1 VHASDLTQSRHA
13 DKQFIMKS
21 PLGSI
26 VEAGNTADGDANANI
41 MMTSRSA
48 CSDLSNN
55 SNRHNNNESSEANNR
70 EDTRKQ
76 ALDEARLVLNA
87 LNAAPEKKESKQQE
101 IIESAAVK
109 PPPPPPP
116 EETPDLSKAT
126 PKTRSDAVAAAKRR
140 AEERRKSSA
149 TTSTS
154 KHGSPAKLTTA
165 SSSAPPAATKNETI
179 LTNTNET
186 NSMDWFNL
194 LGPVANPS
202 GIDLPRDL
210 YGYNSSA
217 HNTSSHSSHRRPSR
231 HNGSGHNTSIS
242 NDHLGSSSTE
252 SYAASLL
259 NAAGMQD
266 LASYASYAES
276 TTSVAVE
283 SMTKNLDEITG
294 WFDHYSRKY
303 LGTLPG
309 IDGSLENE
317 ADENDHGGLVSN
329 LRRGREQVIWEEYE
343 PEFGPENVPELQRE
357 ELPLEIEDLD
367 LTSVEEYLRRCGM
380 LGMRFEDRGGG
391 FRVMRERMERRR
403 RGESVDEEYFASS
416 STNLRG
422 EETVIDVPKAIEAVP
437 DLFFSQYFDLTDP
450 ICFEKL
456 LVVSDEEV
464 AEIRAKEAELHAL
477 AEQKVKEA
485 EEVAK
490 RDAENGVVA
499 PRPPPRHPHNADGT
513 DDGMSQLTNLPNQSG
528 ASLTKDAHRT
538 KTPVDGDVITLRKPE
553 TFTAHLDAIEL
564 ALLEQVRSKS
574 SSFFRETNRFSE
586 LQHLVTAS
594 VDEVRSLRTD
604 LQSLRE
610 RCVTNVELVPIMD
623 DSRKDLRQIS
633 RVLEAAEDV
642 VNCKAS
648 IASLMSVGDHL
659 GAVEAIGLAR
669 SLLAATPDEA
679 NDDAGENDANAA
691 NEENGSC
698 HLPQH
703 KLCLGKLKALS
714 KIGEQ
719 LNEYEKLVVR
729 NLTDELVDTFLSWG
743 TSQSTAG
750 DDAGSGTVDYRA
762 PPRVALSFDRRSKI
776 RGVVQS
782 LRICG
787 QLPGAGVA
795 YQKRLCELIS
805 VTVKAIVT
813 ECVADAKVTAGSGN
827 AEPGAQPKGTMA
839 GVASMSLEQFI
850 DCINMLFEQVLGLL
864 WGAVAVN
871 KFCIEEGLVFDDK
884 IVNTGSGSENGHSS
898 DNAQHTPSATAAAL
912 AAAVDLAE
920 KSVSELLR
928 LRREAHSL
936 VSFDGMRQLWDTSLT
951 ITLQLERFS
960 GRKAYGLRSTLLA
973 QAKSFVE
980 RKHEANMSTLAAAM
994 DSERWVQCNVSVGH
1008 ALPMRQHYQLI
1019 LLSPILTGV
1028 RRKTSSTQSLV
1039 FRKSSLHIK
1048 KCQSTQR
1055 RHYS

>member
-1 VHASDLTQSRHA
+1 MTQVLKKRTN
-13 DKQFIMKS
+13 KQLIMKS

-26 VEAGNTADGDANANI
+26 VEAGNTADGDANAN

-48 CSDLSNN
+48 GSDLSDNI
-55 SNRHNNNESSEANNR
+55 SNQHNNNESSEANSQA
-70 EDTRKQ
+70 DTRKR
-76 ALDEARLVLNA
+76 ALDEARMVLTA
-87 LNAAPEKKESKQQE
+87 LNAAPQKESKQE
-101 IIESAAVK
+101 IEAVK
-109 PPPPPPP
+109 PPHPPP
-116 EETPDLSKAT
+116 EDTPDLSKAT

-149 TTSTS
+149 TSIS
-154 KHGSPAKLTTA
+154 KHGSPNKPT
-165 SSSAPPAATKNETI
+165 AATTTTTTNETI
-179 LTNTNET
+179 LSNTNET

-210 YGYNSSA
+210 YNYSSSA
-217 HNTSSHSSHRRPSR
+217 HTSSHSSHRRPSR
-231 HNGSGHNTSIS
+231 HGSGHNNSIS
-242 NDHLGSSSTE
+242 NDHIGSSPTE
-252 SYAASLL
+252 SYATSLL

-276 TTSVAVE
+276 TTSVAME
-283 SMTKNLDEITG
+283 SMTKNLDDITG

-309 IDGSLENE
+309 IDGALDNE
-317 ADENDHGGLVSN
+317 ADGNDGGLVSN
-329 LRRGREQVIWEEYE
+329 LRRGRDQVIWEEYE
-343 PEFGPENVPELQRE
+343 PEFGPEDVPELQRE
-357 ELPLEIEDLD
+357 ELPMEIEELD
-367 LTSVEEYLRRCGM
+367 LGSVEEYLRRCGM

-403 RGESVDEEYFASS
+403 RGESVDEECYVAASS
-416 STNLRG
+416 ATNLRG
-422 EETVIDVPKAIEAVP
+422 EETIIDVPKAIEVVP

-499 PRPPPRHPHNADGT
+499 PRPPPRHHHNTDGT

-538 KTPVDGDVITLRKPE
+538 KTPVDGNVITLRKPE

-648 IASLMSVGDHL
+648 IASLMSAGDHL

-669 SLLAATPDEA
+669 SLLAATPDGGIE
-679 NDDAGENDANAA
+679 DAAENDANAA
-691 NEENGSC
+691 NGENDSC

-714 KIGEQ
+714 KVGEQ
-719 LNEYEKLVVR
+719 LNEYQKLVVR

-750 DDAGSGTVDYRA
+750 DDAGSGSVDYRA

-813 ECVADAKVTAGSGN
+813 ECVADAKATARNGN
-827 AEPGAQPKGTMA
+827 AEPGAQPRGTMA

-871 KFCIEEGLVFDDK
+871 KFCIEEGLVFDHK
-884 IVNTGSGSENGHSS
+884 INNSGTKTSDSGSENGHSN

-951 ITLQLERFS
+951 FTLQLERFS

-994 DSERWVQCNVSVGH
+994 DSERWVQCNVSVH
-1008 ALPMRQHYQLI
+1008 HVLPMRQDCKLTCYSTLHRFLLKGKQPLI
-1019 LLSPILTGV
+1019 VCVQEEPPSHQEMPINAIPTV
-1028 RRKTSSTQSLV
+1028 
-1039 FRKSSLHIK
+1039 
-1048 KCQSTQR
+1048 
-1055 RHYS
+1055 